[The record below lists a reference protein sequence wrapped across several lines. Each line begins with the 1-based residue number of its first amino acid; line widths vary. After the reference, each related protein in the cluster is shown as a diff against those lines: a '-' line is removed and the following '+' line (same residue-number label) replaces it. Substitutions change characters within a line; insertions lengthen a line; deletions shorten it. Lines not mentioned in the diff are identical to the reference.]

1 MGKWT
6 LAHTEALCSEKFHTA
21 LQKPLSQSGLKL
33 EEFFEAFDPQ
43 DPVVQKLIGALVNDI
58 VLRRKSTSRT
68 SSSRPGGH
76 VSERCA
82 EASFYINYRAT
93 DAHPPYSTLPP
104 TRARS
109 STIRARRRN
118 ELYGFMGAPQASE
131 MPWRTSFSSWSPDAE
146 ELIPDQPSPPSIMN
160 PYRSFSRTEP
170 VRTEEMT
177 QPESESSGEYW
188 WRAAMQ
194 GQTVGSTISQSASPT
209 PFIHDRSPSPHPP
222 RSPRLPMGPGYI
234 PWTSGRPPRRPTIV
248 VEPEMPSSNPRPVRV
263 RSSSLPPAPSED
275 IAATAASSSLN
286 PSTAGLREG
295 EPRSFAGTPL
305 PESPPYSSAP
315 IPGVDYPVV
324 IHSPDL
330 APYQPASVEV
340 FRFGQVPSWVRS
352 PSPLPATLASSQP
365 GPTTVTVEDSLWR

>member
-33 EEFFEAFDPQ
+33 DEFFEAFDPQ

-58 VLRRKSTSRT
+58 VLRRKSSTRT
-68 SSSRPGGH
+68 SCPTTR

-93 DAHPPYSTLPP
+93 DAHPSFSSLPP

-118 ELYGFMGAPQASE
+118 ELYGIMGVPQASE
-131 MPWRTSFSSWSPDAE
+131 MPWRTSYSSWSPDAE
-146 ELIPDQPSPPSIMN
+146 ELIPDQPSPASVMG
-160 PYRSFSRTEP
+160 PYRSYPRPEP
-170 VRTEEMT
+170 MPVEDMT

-194 GQTVGSTISQSASPT
+194 GHTVGSAVSQSASPT
-209 PFIHDRSPSPHPP
+209 PFIHDRSPSPHLP
-222 RSPRLPMGPGYI
+222 RSPRLPPGHGFV
-234 PWTSGRPPRRPTIV
+234 PWATARPPRRPTIV
-248 VEPEMPSSNPRPVRV
+248 VEPELPPSNPRPVRV
-263 RSSSLPPAPSED
+263 RSSSLPPASSED
-275 IAATAASSSLN
+275 IAAASSHLN
-286 PSTAGLREG
+286 PSIALREG
-295 EPRSFAGTPL
+295 EPRSFAGTPH
-305 PESPPYSSAP
+305 PESPLYSSVP
-315 IPGVDYPVV
+315 IPGVEVTAV
-324 IHSPDL
+324 RSPDL
-330 APYQPASVEV
+330 APYQPTNVEV
-340 FRFGQVPSWVRS
+340 FRFDQVPSWVRS
-352 PSPLPATLASSQP
+352 PSPMLASLAPSQP